1 MVPSTEILRILKPR
15 DGPRITSI
23 IIVRVAHIV
32 VEEVTHLMNVIA
44 YMVFHQTTKG
54 KNSLLTMP
62 LQLKRK
68 MRVRRL
74 QSRRNLRSLLAL
86 V

>member
-15 DGPRITSI
+15 DALKMTSI
-23 IIVRVAHIV
+23 IIVRNAYIV
-32 VEEVTHLMNVIA
+32 VEDVTQLMNVIT

-54 KNSLLTMP
+54 ENSLLTIS
-62 LQLKRK
+62 LQLKRQ

-74 QSRRNLRSLLAL
+74 
-86 V
+86 